1 VKVAQEPRK
10 PLNPHIALSVAAALA
25 HRQLSPE
32 RRAFYDVEHY
42 SAVLNRVAQ
51 ALIRVAQIHVGDGE
65 GSARRAL
72 SEPELDGAIVRRG
85 ATVLALADGRSLR
98 HLSVLRE
105 DLRSAITIL
114 RRAGVR
120 AFDEQ
125 PKPKDGG

>member
-1 VKVAQEPRK
+1 LKVAQEPRK

-42 SAVLNRVAQ
+42 SELLNRVAQ
-51 ALIRVAQIHVGDGE
+51 ALLRVAQIHVGDGD
-65 GSARRAL
+65 GGAPRAL
-72 SEPELDGAIVRRG
+72 SECDLEGAIVRRG
-85 ATVLALADGRSLR
+85 ATVLVLADGRLLR

-114 RRAGVR
+114 GRAGLR
-120 AFDEQ
+120 TFDEQ
-125 PKPKDGG
+125 REPKNDG